1 MYKKITIKGLRGI
14 KHLEIDDFQQ
24 VNLFVGKNNCGK
36 TTILEALF
44 LLIAPSNP
52 VLPLKINT
60 FRDYKT
66 INESTWR
73 LFFNK
78 LDINSNVRLVSELE
92 NPKEKRNLIIKPD
105 TKTVANVTKTAS
117 DRKLI
122 DITDSYSGPT
132 QFVDGLIL
140 EYTLT
145 KGDKKHKKITTK
157 VIVKNQGIE
166 TIVSKDHK
174 ELMDGVFFGSSTI
187 YFKDMG
193 ERFDNIQI
201 RKQTDRIIKVLK
213 RIEPSLDKLS
223 LGVDGRVYCDVG
235 LDRLLPINVMGDG
248 MFRLLGIIMAI
259 MDSENG
265 IVLID
270 EIENGFYYSSQE
282 IVWDA
287 VFETAKEFNVQVF
300 ATTHSIECVK
310 AFSSAYSK
318 RGNKEDNLRLY
329 RIERDIDE
337 FRAVMYNH
345 KILEASLD
353 SDWEVR

>member
-1 MYKKITIKGLRGI
+1 M
-14 KHLEIDDFQQ
+14 
-24 VNLFVGKNNCGK
+24 
-36 TTILEALF
+36 
-44 LLIAPSNP
+44 
-52 VLPLKINT
+52 
-60 FRDYKT
+60 
-66 INESTWR
+66 
-73 LFFNK
+73 
-78 LDINSNVRLVSELE
+78 
-92 NPKEKRNLIIKPD
+92 
-105 TKTVANVTKTAS
+105 
-117 DRKLI
+117 
-122 DITDSYSGPT
+122 
-132 QFVDGLIL
+132 

-287 VFETAKEFNVQVF
+287 VFETAKEG
-300 ATTHSIECVK
+300 A
-310 AFSSAYSK
+310 
-318 RGNKEDNLRLY
+318 
-329 RIERDIDE
+329 
-337 FRAVMYNH
+337 
-345 KILEASLD
+345 
-353 SDWEVR
+353 